1 MNTFWVN
8 YTDCIRIIPHMN
20 RKIQEVDNLRML
32 VGQLTKNKDV
42 SILSRYKR
50 GMFNFIGG
58 ISKILFGTL
67 HYDDANYDSNKVNSL
82 ENEQMEFLKLSKEQI
97 AVVKSTLRS

>member
-8 YTDCIRIIPHMN
+8 YTDCIRNIPHMN

-32 VGQLTKNKDV
+32 VGQLTMNEDDSV
-42 SILSRYKR
+42 LSRYKR

-67 HYDDANYDSNKVNSL
+67 D
-82 ENEQMEFLKLSKEQI
+82 
-97 AVVKSTLRS
+97 